1 MGSLTEEELMQMVR
15 DFHESDS
22 SAPPPN
28 SLSSS
33 QPLSPPH
40 QIKYLTLQIIWRATD
55 CEIEILEKVLMYLR
69 NTETLMEPNNLKNK
83 WVVMKL
89 KKDGYEAS
97 LCKTSWVSSFRLSE
111 GLNLNWQDLHKT
123 TSSSKTLCPPSLL
136 GQKKSLTK
144 LYLCFAQLQN
154 NLLRRMASVFLLG
167 EKPSTCNPSGSP
179 KIARK
184 SQSIWKWEL
193 WIIRVNPNLQLLID
207 PSKIRTNW
215 ACHFEAAEK
224 STDQCCDLG
233 SWTPFSIFL

>member
-40 QIKYLTLQIIWRATD
+40 QSKYLTLQEIIWRATD

-111 GLNLNWQDLHKT
+111 VCQITGDYEYVDVMMKDKNNVKVTRLIVDMDFRSQFELARPTQNYKQLKDTLPTIFVGTEEKLDKII
-123 TSSSKTLCPPSLL
+123 SLLCPAAKQSLKENGL
-136 GQKKSLTK
+136 RVPPWRKAKYMQSKWLSKDCKKVSINMETGI
-144 LYLCFAQLQN
+144 
-154 NLLRRMASVFLLG
+154 MDH
-167 EKPSTCNPSGSP
+167 
-179 KIARK
+179 K
-184 SQSIWKWEL
+184 SEPQF
-193 WIIRVNPNLQLLID
+193 
-207 PSKIRTNW
+207 TTT
-215 ACHFEAAEK
+215 H
-224 STDQCCDLG
+224 
-233 SWTPFSIFL
+233 